1 MRSCRQIYDVFKAA
15 LRDFPGGP
23 GVKTLLPLK
32 GAQVPSL
39 IREVRSHMP
48 CRMAKKQTNK
58 QTNKKSK
65 QRLRKVNCAILIIIA
80 NIY

>member
-1 MRSCRQIYDVFKAA
+1 MRSCRRIYDVFKAA
-15 LRDFPGGP
+15 RRDFPGGP
-23 GVKTLLPLK
+23 GVKTASTEGGAGSIPDQGSKISHALPHGQK
-32 GAQVPSL
+32 
-39 IREVRSHMP
+39 
-48 CRMAKKQTNK
+48 TNK